1 MIRRVIACLFV
12 ILMMMAGGVAP
23 TSAAVAET
31 TVSRTHFDEDVSF
44 ICTSELTHVTGE
56 IQVVTGEIQVV
67 SHTTGDG
74 AGKLTIVQQSNFVRF
89 SGTGLESGQ
98 RYAAVG
104 SAYGISTT
112 HIDSEF
118 PTIFTS
124 VSPARVIA
132 QGQPNP
138 GQVFT
143 FQYTTHTTI
152 NANGVV
158 VVEFAHYSEECL

>member
-56 IQVVTGEIQVV
+56 IQVV
-67 SHTTGDG
+67 SHITGDG